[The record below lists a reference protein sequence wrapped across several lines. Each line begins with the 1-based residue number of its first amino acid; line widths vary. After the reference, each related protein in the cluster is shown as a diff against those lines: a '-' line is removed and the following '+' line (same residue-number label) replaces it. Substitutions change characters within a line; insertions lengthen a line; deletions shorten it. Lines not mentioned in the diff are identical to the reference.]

1 MVDLERRKFIKLGLK
16 LVTTGTALA
25 ATYPLVSLYQDKVQ
39 PTLEKKFPERE
50 IPDHIDF
57 SNLDYLTPQILSSAA
72 VMTFI
77 MMYADSLQII
87 FTILISALAL
97 IFLGIPLTELT
108 ISYFI

>member
-25 ATYPLVSLYQDKVQ
+25 ATYSIVGLYQDKVQ

-57 SNLDYLTPQILSSAA
+57 SNLDYLTPRILSSTA

-77 MMYADSLQII
+77 MMYADSLQIV
-87 FTILISALAL
+87 FTILIFALS
-97 IFLGIPLTELT
+97 IISLGIPLTEFTLG
-108 ISYFI
+108 YFI

>member
-25 ATYPLVSLYQDKVQ
+25 ATYPIVSLYQDKGQ
-39 PTLEKKFPERE
+39 PKLEEKFSERE
-50 IPDHIDF
+50 IPDYIDF

-77 MMYADSLQII
+77 MMYADSLQTII
-87 FTILISALAL
+87 TILISALAL
-97 IFLGIPLTELT
+97 IFLGIPLIETTL
-108 ISYFI
+108 SYIF

>member
-16 LVTTGTALA
+16 LMTTGTALA
-25 ATYPLVSLYQDKVQ
+25 ATYTVVSLYQEKVQ
-39 PTLEKKFPERE
+39 PTLEKKFPESE

-77 MMYADSLQII
+77 MMYADSLQTI
-87 FTILISALAL
+87 FTILISALVI
-97 IFLGIPLTELT
+97 IFLGIPLTESTL
-108 ISYFI
+108 SYFF

>member
-25 ATYPLVSLYQDKVQ
+25 ATYPIAGLYQNSVQ
-39 PTLEKKFPERE
+39 PKLDEKFPERE

-57 SNLDYLTPQILSSAA
+57 SNLDYLTPQILSSTA

-77 MMYADSLQII
+77 MMYADSLQTI

-97 IFLGIPLTELT
+97 ILLGIPLTEFTLG
-108 ISYFI
+108 YFI

>member
-25 ATYPLVSLYQDKVQ
+25 ATYPIVNLYQDKVQ
-39 PTLEKKFPERE
+39 PTLKEKFPERE
-50 IPDHIDF
+50 IPDYIDF
-57 SNLDYLTPQILSSAA
+57 SNLDYLTPQILSSTA

-77 MMYADSLQII
+77 MMYADSLQ
-87 FTILISALAL
+87 TILTILVSTIAL

>member
-16 LVTTGTALA
+16 LVTAGTALA
-25 ATYPLVSLYQDKVQ
+25 ATYPIAGLYQNSVQ
-39 PTLEKKFPERE
+39 PKLDEKFPERE

-57 SNLDYLTPQILSSAA
+57 SNLDYLTPQILSSTA

-77 MMYADSLQII
+77 MMYADSLQTI

-97 IFLGIPLTELT
+97 IFLGIPLTETTL
-108 ISYFI
+108 SYIF

>member
-25 ATYPLVSLYQDKVQ
+25 ATYHVVSIYQDKVQ
-39 PTLEKKFPERE
+39 PTLKEKFPERK

-57 SNLDYLTPQILSSAA
+57 SNLDYLTPQILSSTA
-72 VMTFI
+72 VMTLI
-77 MMYADSLQII
+77 MMYADSLQTI

-97 IFLGIPLTELT
+97 IFLGIPLTEFTL
-108 ISYFI
+108 SYFF